1 MHSLATILLAEDNAL
16 IRISVRETLRRMG
29 HEVLEAVNGID
40 AVRLYKG
47 LVPDCVLM
55 DVGMPAKDGLTAFKE
70 IREFDPQAR
79 VAMFTAYG
87 MDNIVEQAREMGAMD
102 FIVKPFVRS
111 RLVAGVERMLRNA
124 PDSTAAPVPMDGDSL
139 SGAGV
144 LN

>member
-1 MHSLATILLAEDNAL
+1 LATILLAEDNAL

-55 DVGMPAKDGLTAFKE
+55 DVGMPAKDGLTAFRE
-70 IREFDPQAR
+70 ILQFDPQAR
-79 VAMFTAYG
+79 VAMLTAYG
-87 MDNIVEQAREMGAMD
+87 MDNIVNQAQEMGAMD

-111 RLVAGVERMLRNA
+111 RLVAGVERMLRSPA
-124 PDSTAAPVPMDGDSL
+124 DPKASAIPSAAAIL
-139 SGAGV
+139 HAT
-144 LN
+144 LY